1 MSDLKIRQLAPGDA
15 HILKAMRLEA
25 LQLEPSAYASS
36 FSDWA
41 ALSDDEWRDRLKMPV
56 FVAFNTEQPV
66 GIMGLMRQKA
76 TKMQHRASLIM
87 GLLH

>member
-1 MSDLKIRQLAPGDA
+1 MSDLEIRQLAPGDA

-56 FVAFNTEQPV
+56 FVAFDRGRNSQLLPWD
-66 GIMGLMRQKA
+66 Q
-76 TKMQHRASLIM
+76 TKGAL
-87 GLLH
+87 